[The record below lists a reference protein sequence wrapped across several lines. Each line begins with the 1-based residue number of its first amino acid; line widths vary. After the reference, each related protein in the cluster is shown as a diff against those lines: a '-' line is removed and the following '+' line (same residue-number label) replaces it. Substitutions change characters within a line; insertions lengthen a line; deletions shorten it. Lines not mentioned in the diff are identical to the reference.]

1 MMLPSVQV
9 GLQTLRANPIRTLL
23 STLGIVMGAASL
35 VGVLSV
41 GDGAFRLVRR
51 QIERFGLQ
59 AVAVAPK
66 TFDMVDGLV
75 VPRVSYPAFTIAHAR
90 SLSSHLGAASSVA
103 LSTVGTGT
111 FMTQATG
118 SPHAA
123 VVTATYGSLDALL
136 GGIAVAYG
144 RFLTADEMS
153 GEAAVVV
160 ISNNLAR
167 ELARD
172 KSLANTLNSPL
183 QLAGKPWTVVGV
195 LEEVANQRTFDVIV
209 PFGAAARA
217 IVPPLPMT
225 PVRVPEQAR
234 PERPTSLLVRAPRV
248 EEVLDVQHRVEAW
261 ADITDPRWRK
271 DQQISINS
279 TGIERLRQINQGML
293 AFKLL
298 MGAFAAIS
306 LVVGGIGI
314 MNVLLAAVAER
325 TREIGVRKAT
335 GAKRHDIVAQF
346 LSESV
351 IISLAG
357 AVLGAVVGF
366 SAAAGIT
373 ALIRWRT
380 LTPMYAEFTWQT
392 FVVSM
397 STAIAIGLIFGVYPA
412 LKAARLSP
420 VDAMRYE

>member
-9 GLQTLRANPIRTLL
+9 GIQTLRANPIRTLL
-23 STLGIVMGAASL
+23 STLGVVMGAASL

-41 GDGAFRLVRR
+41 GDGAFRLARL

-59 AVAVAPK
+59 AVGVTPK

-75 VPRVSYPAFTIAHAR
+75 VPRMSYPTFTIAHAR
-90 SLSSHLGAASSVA
+90 SLSSYLGPQSSVA
-103 LSTVGTGT
+103 LSTVGTAT
-111 FMTQATG
+111 FVTRADAP
-118 SPHAA
+118 PHAA
-123 VVTATYGSLDALL
+123 VVNAAYGSLDALL
-136 GGIAVAYG
+136 GGIGVAHG
-144 RFLTADEMS
+144 RFLTAEETS
-153 GEAAVVV
+153 GEDAVVV

-167 ELARD
+167 ELAGD
-172 KSLANTLNSPL
+172 KSLANAVNMRI

-209 PFGAAARA
+209 PYRSASAAML
-217 IVPPLPMT
+217 PPLPMT
-225 PVRVPEQAR
+225 SVRAPVQAR
-234 PERPTSLLVRAPRV
+234 PERPPTLLVRAPRI
-248 EEVLDVQHRVEAW
+248 EDVLDVQHQVEAW
-261 ADITDPRWRK
+261 ADLTDPRWRK

-279 TGIERLRQINQGML
+279 TGIERLGQINQGML
-293 AFKLL
+293 VFKLL

-325 TREIGVRKAT
+325 TREIGVRKAA
-335 GAKRHDIVAQF
+335 GARRHDIVAQF

-351 IISLAG
+351 SISLAG

-366 SAAAGIT
+366 SAAVGIT
-373 ALIRWRT
+373 ALIRRRT
-380 LTPMYAEFTWQT
+380 STPMYAEFTWQT

-412 LKAARLSP
+412 LKAASLSP